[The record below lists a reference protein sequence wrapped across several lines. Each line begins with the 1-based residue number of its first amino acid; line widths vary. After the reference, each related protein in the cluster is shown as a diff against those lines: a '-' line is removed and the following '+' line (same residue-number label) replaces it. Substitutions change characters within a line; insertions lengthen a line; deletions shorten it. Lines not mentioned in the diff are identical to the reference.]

1 MRFCKILIPKLG
13 EYMKKV
19 FIPFCFVAITAFASS
34 ATQMTLSDVPS
45 SIQIFLKEYFS
56 EFEVEFVRG
65 ENSEFEVFLK
75 KGVRITFDKHG
86 KWRRI
91 KSLVAL
97 PFELLPHLAQE
108 FIKSQYQ
115 NMKIIEIQRDK
126 NGYEIVLQNHKEF
139 HLCKDG
145 SFLCG

>member
-1 MRFCKILIPKLG
+1 
-13 EYMKKV
+13 MKKV
-19 FIPFCFVAITAFASS
+19 FIPFCFVAITAFACS

-45 SIQIFLKEYFS
+45 SVQIFLREYFS

-75 KGVRITFDKHG
+75 KGVKITFDKHG

-97 PFELLPHLAQE
+97 PFELLPRLAQE
-108 FIKSQYQ
+108 FIKSYYQ

-126 NGYEIVLQNHKEF
+126 SGYEIVLQNHKEV

-145 SFLCG
+145 SFFCG